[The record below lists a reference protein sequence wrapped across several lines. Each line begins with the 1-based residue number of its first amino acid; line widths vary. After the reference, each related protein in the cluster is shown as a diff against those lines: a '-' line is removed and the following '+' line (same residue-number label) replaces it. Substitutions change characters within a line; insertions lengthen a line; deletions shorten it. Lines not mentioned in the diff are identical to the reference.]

1 MTMRVLVT
9 GGTGY
14 CGFWLRQT
22 QPDSIEGTYL
32 NHDAYSYGTWRKTR
46 WDAIIHAAN
55 VSPAYI
61 LQNSNKVLYI
71 SSGAVYEGQT
81 DYAKHKRAWEN
92 QCGDAIIA
100 RLFSFVGPHLNRHV
114 VHGFIKAAKQGKPL
128 EVWGDGSTVRSYL
141 YGLDLGRWLWRILLE
156 GNGVYDVGS
165 AIPYTILETAR
176 IVADIVP
183 AKIVVLGDGSPSS
196 YYVPN
201 ITRALELGCKETVGL
216 KEAVERM
223 VCESQIS

>member
-32 NHDAYSYGTWRKTR
+32 NSINYFNGEWRRTK
-46 WDAIIHAAN
+46 WDAIIHAAP
-55 VSPAYI
+55 VSPTYV
-61 LQNSNKVLYI
+61 LNSTKKVLYI

-81 DYAKHKRAWEN
+81 DYAKKKRLWEN

-100 RLFSFVGPHLNRHV
+100 RLFSFVGSHLNRHV
-114 VHGFIKAAKQGKPL
+114 VHDFIECAKQGKPL

-141 YGLDLGRWLWRILLE
+141 YGYDLGTWLWKILLE

-176 IVADIVP
+176 IVADIIP
-183 AKIVVLGDGSPSS
+183 ARIEVLNNGEPS
-196 YYVPN
+196 
-201 ITRALELGCKETVGL
+201 TRYLPWSIRAQKELGCKETVGL
-216 KEAVERM
+216 KEAVRRIVNED
-223 VCESQIS
+223 C